1 MQGDLQLKSK
11 GSLLAEFL
19 LVQGTSV
26 FGLLRPSTDWTR
38 PTHIMVGNLISTKT
52 TGLNVM
58 LISILESRGIT
69 LPTKVHIVKGMF
81 FPIVTYG
88 CELDHKEF

>member
-38 PTHIMVGNLISTKT
+38 HTHIMGGNLISTKT

-81 FPIVTYG
+81 FPIVMYG

>member
-52 TGLNVM
+52 TGLNVNQY
-58 LISILESRGIT
+58 IRKQRHYFAHKGPSYPLEKDTATHASTSR
-69 LPTKVHIVKGMF
+69 L
-81 FPIVTYG
+81 
-88 CELDHKEF
+88 